1 MKKLLLLSALLI
13 FACSSDEG
21 NNSTLTFLEKYNG
34 VVWEESNGSI
44 FTITFFENPPA
55 WRTSLDENFD
65 GVNCSYYIFGEEN
78 PDYHMEIIEM
88 FEDEIIFSY
97 VDYIDF
103 SSFDITF
110 TVENSGNT
118 LRASRNIDSDI
129 YYYER
134 TNLTN
139 PCD

>member
-1 MKKLLLLSALLI
+1 
-13 FACSSDEG
+13 
-21 NNSTLTFLEKYNG
+21 
-34 VVWEESNGSI
+34 
-44 FTITFFENPPA
+44 
-55 WRTSLDENFD
+55 
-65 GVNCSYYIFGEEN
+65 
-78 PDYHMEIIEM
+78 M